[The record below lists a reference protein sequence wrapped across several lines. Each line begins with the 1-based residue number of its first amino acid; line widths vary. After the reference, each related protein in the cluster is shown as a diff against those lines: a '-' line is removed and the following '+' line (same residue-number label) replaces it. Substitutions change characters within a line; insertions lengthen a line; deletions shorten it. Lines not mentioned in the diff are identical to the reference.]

1 MSQID
6 EIVKFEYENYTN
18 FSGILNT
25 YGNPDILKENYENN
39 AKQIINGNFEK
50 KNLKNFIEALK
61 KKKSNQTK
69 LI

>member
-6 EIVKFEYENYTN
+6 EIVKFKYESHTN
-18 FSGILNT
+18 FSEILKR